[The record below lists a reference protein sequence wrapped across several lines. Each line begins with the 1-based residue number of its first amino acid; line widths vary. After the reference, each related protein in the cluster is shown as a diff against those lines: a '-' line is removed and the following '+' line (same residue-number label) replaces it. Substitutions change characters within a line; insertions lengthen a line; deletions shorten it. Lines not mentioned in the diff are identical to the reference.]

1 MAAGSLMKI
10 NLGAG
15 AKHLPGF
22 VNCDM
27 TNNWCSKAPDVACDV
42 FGRLPFPD
50 ACADEVHAYHVAE
63 HTHRWLIEGVLA
75 EWARVLKPGG
85 LMVLELP
92 CLDKILDIFN
102 QAVERGIAPPTHL
115 TMWGL
120 FGDPKWKSEAMCHR
134 WCYSIAEMSHLMTQ
148 AGLTVEA
155 MEAKTHQPIRD
166 MRLEG
171 RKCGSILAG

>member
-1 MAAGSLMKI
+1 MADGLIKL
-10 NLGAG
+10 NLGCG

-27 TNNWCSKAPDVACDV
+27 ADNWCSKAPDVSCDV
-42 FGRLPFPD
+42 FARLPFPD
-50 ACADEVHAYHVAE
+50 AYADEVHAYHVAE
-63 HTHRWLIEGVLA
+63 HCYRWQIEGVLA

-92 CLDKILDIFN
+92 CLDKILDIFA
-102 QAVERGIAPPTHL
+102 QAMERGIAPPTHL

-120 FGDPKWKSEAMCHR
+120 FGDPKWKNEAMCHR
-134 WCYSIAEMSHLMTQ
+134 WCYSIAEMTHLMTQ

-155 MEAKTHQPIRD
+155 MEAQTHQPIRD

-171 RKCGSILAG
+171 RKCASIISG